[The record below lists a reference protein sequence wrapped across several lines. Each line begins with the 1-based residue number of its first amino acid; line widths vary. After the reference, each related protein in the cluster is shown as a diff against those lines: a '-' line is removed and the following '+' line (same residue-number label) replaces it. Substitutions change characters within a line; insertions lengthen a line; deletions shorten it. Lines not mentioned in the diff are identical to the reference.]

1 MHLLLDTHLL
11 VWAMGSPER
20 LPSGLIDPDFSVQ
33 PGLLR
38 RTLLESG
45 WQELPVQAHHVF
57 NVADLPPLHRDPF
70 DRLLLAQAKAEG
82 LLLITADQQLA
93 AYPGPIRWM
102 T

>member
-57 NVADLPPLHRDPF
+57 NVADLPPLHRSS
-70 DRLLLAQAKAEG
+70 RL
-82 LLLITADQQLA
+82 T
-93 AYPGPIRWM
+93 PGQSAG
-102 T
+102 